1 MARKLL
7 LWCGVLA
14 SLLYAA
20 MLVFIPMQWP
30 AYSST
35 SQAVSELSA
44 IDAPTRS
51 VWVAWGAVY
60 ALLVVAFGWG
70 VWLSAARMRSLRVAG
85 GTLVG
90 WGIFGFFW
98 PPMHLRG
105 AEFTL
110 TDTLHIIWSV
120 ISVLGMLFTI
130 GCGAAAFG
138 KYFRRYSA
146 GTILV
151 FVVFGL
157 LTFADAPKL
166 AAGLPTPWLGVW
178 ERINILAYMLWVVV
192 FAILLLRP
200 HHFVSPI
207 PRSARPDGAR
217 ELHDFAAPQHAHA
230 DAVSGP

>member
-1 MARKLL
+1 MTRKLL

-14 SLLYAA
+14 SLLYVS

-30 AYSST
+30 AYSSA
-35 SQAVSELSA
+35 SQVVSELSA
-44 IDAPTRS
+44 IDAPTRP
-51 VWVAWGAVY
+51 VWVAWGALY
-60 ALLVVAFGWG
+60 GLLVVAFGWG
-70 VWLSAARMRSLRVAG
+70 VWLSAAKMRSLRVG
-85 GTLVG
+85 GGILVG
-90 WGIFGFFW
+90 LGILGFYW

-110 TDTLHIIWSV
+110 TDTLHIVWSV
-120 ISVLGMLFTI
+120 ITLLGMLVTI

-146 GTILV
+146 GTILA

-200 HHFVSPI
+200 HRFVGRI
-207 PRSARPDGAR
+207 PRSARSDGTR
-217 ELHDFAAPQHAHA
+217 ELQDFPAPQHVHA
-230 DAVSGP
+230 DAVPGL